1 MGKTCYRCGQDRI
14 VKNGVSTN
22 GYQKYRCSYCG
33 HCYTSQTELVD
44 PQRAAIKASAQ
55 RAGTPIR
62 QLNHAKPVSTIDLV
76 LTVLLG
82 WAGYWRFRQGQ
93 LGLGILWLLTGGVFL
108 FGWLIDIILAVI
120 AYLEQRRAAP
130 QPLPASA
137 PMQRIPVVPVPAP
150 VQPQKPAFPAVLGT
164 QAKRYAYDAVQLYTV
179 PQEAP
184 ALHQLRMY
192 GAVMFH
198 FEPQNQYDPRAVY
211 ATLDGIKLGY
221 LYKGT
226 LQDMAHDFAQRGGA
240 MIGILS
246 GIDAAGVISVD
257 VAFYE

>member
-33 HCYTSQTELVD
+33 HCYTSKTELVD
-44 PQRAAIKASAQ
+44 PKLAAIKATTRQ
-55 RAGTPIR
+55 AGPVR
-62 QLNHAKPVSTIDLV
+62 PLNHAKPASTLDLV
-76 LTVLLG
+76 LTVFLG

-93 LGLGILWLLTGGVFL
+93 LGLGILWLLTGGVFI

-130 QPLPASA
+130 QPLPAPA
-137 PMQRIPVVPVPAP
+137 PMQRIPVVPAPAP
-150 VQPQKPAFPAVLGT
+150 AQPQKPAFPAVLGE
-164 QAKRYAYDAVQLYTV
+164 QPKRYEYTAVPLYTL

-184 ALHQLRMY
+184 ALHLLRMY
-192 GAVMFH
+192 GVVAFH
-198 FEPQNQYDPRAVY
+198 FEPQNTYDPKAIY

>member
-1 MGKTCYRCGQDRI
+1 MGKKCYRCGQDRI

-33 HCYTSQTELVD
+33 HCYTSKTELVN
-44 PQRAAIKASAQ
+44 PQLAAFKATTRQ
-55 RAGTPIR
+55 AGPVR
-62 QLNHAKPVSTIDLV
+62 PLNHAKPASTVDLV

-93 LGLGILWLLTGGVFL
+93 LGLGILWLLTGGVFI
-108 FGWLIDIILAVI
+108 FGWIIDIILAAI

-130 QPLPASA
+130 QPLPAPA
-137 PMQRIPVVPVPAP
+137 PMQRIPVAPVPAP
-150 VQPQKPAFPAVLGT
+150 AQPQKPPFPAALGE
-164 QAKRYAYDAVQLYTV
+164 QPKRYEYTAVPLYTL

-184 ALHQLRMY
+184 ALHLLRMY
-192 GAVMFH
+192 GLVMFN
-198 FEPQNQYDPRAVY
+198 FEPQNTYDPKAVY

-221 LYKGT
+221 LHRGT
-226 LQDMAHDFAQRGGA
+226 LQDMAHDFAQRGGM